1 MFLNSR
7 SLAFSAFRTGSLYG
21 FVVRPSL
28 NSATGIVAVCTF
40 SCPVRAATFA
50 RRWAIRL
57 GLPVVIRHRVMVSV
71 PVIVAGSHPLF
82 FGRPVSCAGG
92 LRGFIRSL
100 GAAGVVRGC

>member
-7 SLAFSAFRTGSLYG
+7 SLAFSAFRAGSLHS

-40 SCPVRAATFA
+40 SCPVRAASFA

-57 GLPVVIRHRVMVSV
+57 GLPVAIRHRVTVSI
-71 PVIVAGSHPLF
+71 PVVVAGSRPF
-82 FGRPVSCAGG
+82 FLGRVVSPAGG
-92 LRGFIRSL
+92 LRGFTRSL
-100 GAAGVVRGC
+100 AAMGVVRGC